1 METINF
7 VLDRKKCIRC
17 NACVKDCPRRIIHSH
32 DGYPE
37 IPAAEEK
44 ECIRCQHC
52 LAICPTGAVSILGL
66 LPENSLPVETVA
78 PDAMSRFVRSRRTVR
93 QYRKG
98 NVNRALID
106 KLLADTAHAPT
117 GGNTCDLTF
126 SVIDDRKET
135 ARIVAALMDHLG
147 KNIGKL
153 PDFMRNAVLEYRQ
166 SGADAIFRDAPH
178 LLIVS
183 AGEKAYCA
191 DADVVI
197 AVSYFELLAQA
208 HGLGTTWCYFLKFI
222 LDMFPELDQLF
233 GISTARP
240 FCPVA
245 FGLPAIQYARTVQRD
260 QAAVIRTIKS
270 GPDAKA

>member
-7 VLDRKKCIRC
+7 TLDREKCIRC
-17 NACVKDCPRRIIHSH
+17 NACVKDCTRHIIHSNG
-32 DGYPE
+32 GYPE

-44 ECIRCQHC
+44 DCIRCQHC
-52 LAICPTGAVSILGL
+52 MAICPTGAISILGL

-93 QYRKG
+93 QYRKE
-98 NVNRALID
+98 NVDRALID

-126 SVIDDRKET
+126 SVIDGRKEIS
-135 ARIVAALMDHLG
+135 RIVAALMDHLS
-147 KNIGKL
+147 KSTVEL
-153 PDFMRNAVLEYRQ
+153 SDFMRNALEEYQR
-166 SGADAIFRDAPH
+166 SGADEIFRDAPH

-183 AGEKAYCA
+183 AGEKAYCG

-222 LDMFPELDQLF
+222 LNTFPELGCLF
-233 GISTARP
+233 GISTERP
-240 FCPVA
+240 FCPIA

-260 QAAVIRTIKS
+260 QAATIKTIKFDR
-270 GPDAKA
+270 DANA